1 MKTIDNR
8 MTSYLHTYEAYRVEK
23 GTKVQDASGN
33 EMVLSDESDVLVLT
47 EKATKQFLKDRND
60 YAELLE
66 MNWNVKTEQC
76 NAEST
81 KEIGKDLVKIMAVYR
96 ALAKG
101 NYVPAKDER
110 KLQEYD
116 ADLYQS
122 AKIAQAMAQ
131 QQKRKK
137 EKSQWDEKEE
147 EEHRKKMEELKQ
159 EADEALDD
167 YCKGIKTF
175 SDIQKTQVVET
186 DSSNVDFSS
195 LKVENLGNGV
205 AGVQIDFYI

>member
-23 GTKVQDASGN
+23 GTKVQDTSGN
-33 EMVLSDESDVLVLT
+33 AMVLSDESDVLVLT

-66 MNWNVKTEQC
+66 MNWNVKAEQC

-81 KEIGKDLVKIMAVYR
+81 KEMGKDLVKIMAVYR
-96 ALAKG
+96 ALEKG

-116 ADLYQS
+116 ADLYQA
-122 AKIAQAMAQ
+122 AKIAQAMA

-147 EEHRKKMEELKQ
+147 EEHRKEMEELKQ